1 MDAAFFS
8 SSISDM
14 KRFFFSESNHAR
26 RYAIGYCV
34 AFFILILVSC
44 KPTQNVSIIKSLPK
58 DTTVTGYVPSVIES
72 KIRKNDMLG
81 INVSSMNAEMDA
93 VFNTSG
99 KLASPNEK
107 LSNTLGGHL
116 VDAMGNV
123 SLHFIGEVRA
133 EGLTLRELKQ
143 KLEKELMPFLKD
155 PIVSI
160 QYMNRKITLIGEVN
174 NPHVIY
180 MNAEQMPLFDA
191 LASVGDMK
199 EFANLKDVMII
210 RDSGDMK
217 QIKHLNLEQHELL
230 SSSWSYLQPND
241 LVYLSKDIEKSD
253 KNNRM
258 RNVQSTISLVA
269 SLVSLVVI
277 IINNIIK

>member
-1 MDAAFFS
+1 
-8 SSISDM
+8 M
-14 KRFFFSESNHAR
+14 KRFFFSELNFSR

-34 AFFILILVSC
+34 VFIMLIFVSC

-58 DTTVTGYVPSVIES
+58 DTTVSGYLPPVIES

-81 INVSSMNAEMDA
+81 ISVSSMNAEMDA

-133 EGLTLRELKQ
+133 EGLTLRALKQ

-241 LVYLSKDIEKSD
+241 LVYLSKDMEKSD
-253 KNNRM
+253 KNNRL

-277 IINNIIK
+277 VINNIIK